1 MTTVTTVGDFTLTKF
16 DAHSQEMLTDA
27 YKAITKLELWETM
40 KEDPGDGGFMYSNHE
55 FIQKISANLEYGGH
69 SGSSFG
75 WTMRVMQRLALEGW
89 DTFLANVKKA

>member
-1 MTTVTTVGDFTLTKF
+1 MSAGDFTLTKF

-40 KEDPGDGGFMYSNHE
+40 KEDPGDGGFMYSDHE
-55 FIQKISANLEYGGH
+55 FIKKISSAMEYDGH

-75 WTMRVMQRLALEGW
+75 WTMRIMQRLALDGW
-89 DTFLANVKKA
+89 DTFLANMKKEV